1 MDQLKEQ
8 QYQGSFFL
16 SISNIHSFVR
26 YLLEATRLI
35 IQTKIKIKLQCADFR
50 TFQNYFDKNENNFL
64 VPRTE
69 GKQCDKENE
78 IVSESLEVQG
88 NDESHNEKQCNQ
100 EKIYCEKTSDCQI
113 KSETL
118 EKQKIISG
126 DNSNRVLTKNGQLN
140 TIRNSPITNKILRKD
155 SLISECSTST
165 DIDTPRHISKF
176 SSSIR

>member
-1 MDQLKEQ
+1 MQ
-8 QYQGSFFL
+8 
-16 SISNIHSFVR
+16 
-26 YLLEATRLI
+26 
-35 IQTKIKIKLQCADFR
+35 LQCADFR
-50 TFQNYFDKNENNFL
+50 TFQNYFDKNENNVL

-100 EKIYCEKTSDCQI
+100 EKLYCEKTSDCQI

-118 EKQKIISG
+118 EKQKNILG
-126 DNSNRVLTKNGQLN
+126 DNSNRALTKNGQLN